1 MLGIKQSQVKQIL
14 SQLAP
19 STAGAVPLA
28 YVYKLQQTGEV
39 AQGTTLDDYEL
50 ILRNSTTTGDVQNAE
65 NRPKTGTLQEQ
76 RISCMLEGSDEGNSE
91 SRRINKQ
98 TELDCND
105 PEIPSLACTT
115 STSAATHAEKSLQN
129 TPTFEYS
136 R

>member
-1 MLGIKQSQVKQIL
+1 MQGNVISNKTEPYDPKTVKLPREILQVLNTKLSIQDMLGIKQSQVKQIL

-50 ILRNSTTTGDVQNAE
+50 ILRSSTTTGDVQNAE

-76 RISCMLEGSDEGNSE
+76 RISRMLLDK
-91 SRRINKQ
+91 RRA
-98 TELDCND
+98 EL
-105 PEIPSLACTT
+105 
-115 STSAATHAEKSLQN
+115 AAPPHLR
-129 TPTFEYS
+129 P
-136 R
+136 